1 MKLRLSVAVPAA
13 MLAVLLGGCA
23 HFLPGTGPSEK
34 TVQAAPSQASLKG
47 IEVIP
52 VNYTVAREL
61 ERDQMQ
67 RRFSSVFRGAEH
79 PEHLVGPG
87 DVLQVYIWEAPP
99 AMLFTAQAVAS
110 AGLSLGGSGMV
121 SLPAQTVDNSGD
133 IAVPFA
139 GRIHAAGLSLSQVEA
154 LVTKRLK
161 GMANH
166 PQVLVALAQ
175 NNTQNVTVVGN
186 VQHSMELPL
195 NPGGLRLLRAL
206 ALAGGITRPVEKT
219 SIQISRDGRVMTLP
233 LQTILR
239 DPRQN
244 IALRAGDV
252 VTALYQPSS
261 FTVLG
266 AAGRNAEIDFEA
278 SGISLAQA
286 LARAG
291 GVDGSRSNPSG
302 VFVFRFESPDAL
314 HWPKQ
319 PTTLVDGKVPTIFQ
333 FDLRDPATFFVAQSF
348 PVQDHDLL
356 YVSDSPSTD
365 LQRVLGVVGSIVY
378 PFASLQNL
386 GVIH

>member
-1 MKLRLSVAVPAA
+1 
-13 MLAVLLGGCA
+13 MLAMLLGGCA

-34 TVQAAPSQASLKG
+34 TVQAAPTQASLQG

-79 PEHLVGPG
+79 PEHLVGAG

-139 GRIHAAGLSLSQVEA
+139 GRIHAAGLTLSQVEA

-278 SGISLAQA
+278 SGITLAQA

-319 PTTLVDGKVPTIFQ
+319 PTKLVDGKVPTIFQ

>member
-1 MKLRLSVAVPAA
+1 
-13 MLAVLLGGCA
+13 MLAMLLGGCA

-278 SGISLAQA
+278 SGITLAQA

>member
-1 MKLRLSVAVPAA
+1 

>member
-1 MKLRLSVAVPAA
+1 

-319 PTTLVDGKVPTIFQ
+319 PTKLVDGKVPTIFQ